1 MTPPPPA
8 VRAAPPRSF
17 LEKLI
22 PPPGGIL
29 PAARV
34 PGQIRRLVAA
44 LPVDRKVAQ
53 LLLVGFDGR
62 DASAPFFSTLRGID
76 VGGVVVEQRNY
87 NGAAALGSLTGA
99 IRSATAGRSHE
110 APLILAPQ
118 EGGQFSA
125 FPDLPPQT
133 AAGDLSG
140 VLAAAADAARAARTL
155 KRLGFNGVLAPD
167 ADVGASSGTDPLG
180 PRAYSD
186 DPRQVSAYV
195 AAVVA
200 AYRSARMLSAPL
212 HFPGIGAATG
222 STDDGPAE
230 VGLDMRALGRRD
242 LVPFR
247 AAVQAG
253 VPAIVVGHAGY
264 APDSFVV
271 PGSLS
276 HAIETNLLR
285 FELGFR
291 GVAITDE
298 LEAGAIVAGNAIPT
312 AAVQAVRAGADMV
325 RISGPADWP
334 TAYRALLAA
343 VRTKQIPVA
352 RLNDAVTRIITVK
365 RELGLRTR

>member
-1 MTPPPPA
+1 M
-8 VRAAPPRSF
+8 
-17 LEKLI
+17 
-22 PPPGGIL
+22 
-29 PAARV
+29 

-167 ADVGASSGTDPLG
+167 ADVGASSGTDPLLPLTSSLSPCG
-180 PRAYSD
+180 FP
-186 DPRQVSAYV
+186 PG
-195 AAVVA
+195 
-200 AYRSARMLSAPL
+200 SAPPPSRVL
-212 HFPGIGAATG
+212 
-222 STDDGPAE
+222 
-230 VGLDMRALGRRD
+230 
-242 LVPFR
+242 
-247 AAVQAG
+247 
-253 VPAIVVGHAGY
+253 
-264 APDSFVV
+264 
-271 PGSLS
+271 
-276 HAIETNLLR
+276 
-285 FELGFR
+285 
-291 GVAITDE
+291 
-298 LEAGAIVAGNAIPT
+298 
-312 AAVQAVRAGADMV
+312 
-325 RISGPADWP
+325 W
-334 TAYRALLAA
+334 
-343 VRTKQIPVA
+343 
-352 RLNDAVTRIITVK
+352 
-365 RELGLRTR
+365 RTRRRRPRRSPARPIIPP